1 MTMEKLNKIF
11 IGVIV
16 VTVFAYILN
25 IVDLSFFAND
35 FTQITSQIQMI
46 AGFIPDQEVQNIN
59 SIIDV
64 LNNTAGVVRSLL
76 VIISVLSG
84 LATVIGL
91 FIIKVFADRVTKY
104 KSVFGYSGLIIAAA
118 ATLYMQY
125 HLLPSFNGLISM
137 ILIAA
142 TILIIIMSIIYII
155 IGAIGIY
162 KVVISDDFKANQ
174 LSFDI
179 AKVLSFIFVFYT
191 VAIIATRISLY
202 MSAVAL
208 VKEIDL
214 GALIDVMNYINVDW
228 ESYIPQAILSTGV
241 ISNDSINLVVN
252 NLADQYVLSYAS
264 TFVQNII
271 LNVSSS
277 VIFNNIVAYV
287 SAFAAGVGI
296 LYTAQ
301 TSFDYKNYVAIALM
315 VTLAIIGFVYIGGLL
330 INLLAIGF
338 VVCVA
343 LICLDIFKQFK

>member
-59 SIIDV
+59 SVIDIM
-64 LNNTAGVVRSLL
+64 NNTAGVVRSLL
-76 VIISVLSG
+76 VTISVLSG

-91 FIIKVFADRVTKY
+91 FIVKVFADRVTKY
-104 KSVFGYSGLIIAAA
+104 KSFFGYSGLIITAG

-125 HLLPSFNGLISM
+125 RLFPSFNGLISM

-142 TILIIIMSIIYII
+142 TMLIMIMSVIYII
-155 IGAIGIY
+155 IGVVGIY
-162 KVVISDDFKANQ
+162 RVIMSDDFKANQ
-174 LSFDI
+174 LAFDL

-202 MSAVAL
+202 MSVVVL

-214 GALIDVMNYINVDW
+214 AALIDVMNYINIDW

-241 ISNDSINLVVN
+241 VSNDSINLVVN

-264 TFVQNII
+264 TFIQNLI
-271 LNVSSS
+271 LNLSSS

-287 SAFAAGVGI
+287 SGFAAGVGI

-301 TSFDYKNYVAIALM
+301 TNFDYKNYVAIALM
-315 VTLAIIGFVYIGGLL
+315 VTVAVIGFVYIGGLI

-338 VVCVA
+338 VVCIA
-343 LICLDIFKQFK
+343 LICLDIFKEFK

>member
-59 SIIDV
+59 SVIDIM
-64 LNNTAGVVRSLL
+64 NNTAGVVRSLL
-76 VIISVLSG
+76 VTISVLSG

-91 FIIKVFADRVTKY
+91 FIVKVFADRVTKY
-104 KSVFGYSGLIIAAA
+104 KTFFGYSGLIITAG

-125 HLLPSFNGLISM
+125 RLFPSFNGLVSM

-142 TILIIIMSIIYII
+142 TMLIMIMSIIYIV
-155 IGAIGIY
+155 IGAVGIY
-162 KVVISDDFKANQ
+162 RVIMSDDFRANQ
-174 LSFDI
+174 LAFDF

-202 MSAVAL
+202 MSVVVL

-214 GALIDVMNYINVDW
+214 AALIDVMNYINIDW
-228 ESYIPQAILSTGV
+228 ESYIPQAILSTGIV
-241 ISNDSINLVVN
+241 SNDSINLVVN

-264 TFVQNII
+264 TFIQNLI
-271 LNVSSS
+271 LNLSSS

-287 SAFAAGVGI
+287 SGFAAGVGI

-301 TSFDYKNYVAIALM
+301 TKFDYKNYVAIALM
-315 VTLAIIGFVYIGGLL
+315 VTVAVIGFVYIGGLI

-338 VVCVA
+338 VVCIA
-343 LICLDIFKQFK
+343 LICL